1 MSGENDDQLHHRISA
16 DALRTWARAA
26 LQASGVP
33 PEDAALVAGH
43 LVQTSLWGIDTH
55 GIARLPHYLNR
66 LAAGSIEARPEL
78 NIQQT
83 GPATASLDG
92 GHGLG
97 MVVCA
102 RAMDE
107 AMRLAGEAGVG
118 MVGCYNST
126 HCGAIG
132 LYGRQAARAGL
143 IGIAFT
149 HADAIVVP
157 HGGKRPFLGTNPLCI
172 AVPCAD
178 GEPVCLD
185 MATSWIPFNRVM
197 NARRDNGTLPEGV
210 AVDAD
215 GHSTVDPHAAAAL
228 LPLAGHKGY
237 AAAFMIDILCG
248 LLNGAPFGP
257 HIPPMYQDLTAR
269 RRLGSLMMAVDPSRF
284 GGGAALAGQVAVM
297 AREARVQPPAAT
309 EGEVLVPGDP
319 EYRTARRRVKAGI
332 PVEPG
337 LMEQVR
343 EWSRRLQVEPPESFR
358 DGARNG

>member
-1 MSGENDDQLHHRISA
+1 MSQDGNSEAPYRVAA
-16 DALRTWARAA
+16 DALRGWACAA
-26 LQASGVP
+26 LEASNVP
-33 PEDAALVAGH
+33 AQDAALVAGH

-55 GIARLPHYLNR
+55 GIARLPHYLSR
-66 LAAGSIEARPEL
+66 LAAGSIEARPRL
-78 NIQQT
+78 DPKQT

-118 MVGCYNST
+118 VVGCYNST

-132 LYGRQAARAGL
+132 LYGRQAAQSGL
-143 IGIAFT
+143 VGIAFT

-157 HGGKRPFLGTNPLCI
+157 HGGKRAFLGTNPLCV

-197 NARRDNGTLPEGV
+197 NARRDGDVLPQGV
-210 AVDAD
+210 AVDTD
-215 GHSTVDPHAAAAL
+215 GRSTTDPDAAAAL

-269 RRLGSLMMAVDPSRF
+269 RRLGSLMMAIDPSRF
-284 GGGAALAGQVAVM
+284 AGGAALARQVAVM
-297 AREARVQPPAAT
+297 AAEARVQPPASP
-309 EGEVLVPGDP
+309 EGEVQVPGDP
-319 EYRTARRRVKAGI
+319 EYRTARHRGAAGI
-332 PVEPG
+332 PLEPG
-337 LMEQVR
+337 LMAQMSD
-343 EWSRRLQVEPPESFR
+343 WSRRLRVEMPQCS
-358 DGARNG
+358 